1 LPTDSEL
8 RQISQ
13 MIQERRFDEARAAL
27 QTYLKSNP
35 DSDQG
40 WYLLSFTAKTPA
52 DRQDAIRRAMQIAPN
67 NDKYKARL
75 AKIADVPAK
84 SSSRLPLILA
94 GVVIIG
100 VIVVIVVALSG
111 SSTPTD
117 NTLPTVAVVN
127 NPTSDNAAPTTAAAT
142 LESAAPIA
150 TPTDAPPPAEP
161 TMTATFGTDA
171 GVALDTPL
179 DIGTGEMRVITAT
192 RPGDSLISELG
203 GMAIA
208 PSPNHEWL
216 VVELSVDCSG
226 DSNCAPSLTTIRV
239 TSASGGVYPPA
250 LDFSVPAMFGPGAYS
265 NGQVYGYLGFLVPT
279 SDESLRLIFSWD
291 GAAYTF
297 ALE

>member
-27 QTYLKSNP
+27 QTYLQSNP

-40 WYLLSFTAKTPA
+40 WYLMSFTAKTPA

-94 GVVIIG
+94 GVVIIA
-100 VIVVIVVALSG
+100 VIVVIVVTLSG
-111 SSTPTD
+111 SSTSTD
-117 NTLPTVAVVN
+117 NTLPTVAVVS
-127 NPTSDNAAPTTAAAT
+127 NPTSDNPDSTSAPAAVETTA
-142 LESAAPIA
+142 PIS
-150 TPTDAPPPAEP
+150 TPTDARPPVEP
-161 TMTATFGTDA
+161 TITATFGTDA
-171 GVALDTPL
+171 GVTLDTPL
-179 DIGTGEMRVITAT
+179 DISTGEMRVIAAT
-192 RPGDSLISELG
+192 RPGSTLITELG

-208 PSPNHEWL
+208 PSPDHEWL
-216 VVELSVDCSG
+216 VVELSVACSA
-226 DSNCAPSLTTIRV
+226 DTNCAPSLTTIRV

-279 SDESLRLIFSWD
+279 SDESLRLILSRD